1 MPDDAGTTREY
12 LRLLVAVLTLFTL
25 QAAMGET
32 SLAVIL
38 QLFVAGSALILAL
51 RIADAHVRVQR
62 YIGLL
67 CIVALGGA
75 ILQAAQG
82 DNVGVTGS
90 LLLINGLLVATG
102 PVVLFRAVRRHPNVS
117 VRTLLATLTIYVLIG
132 LFFAFVYRAFVQF
145 NADSFTSTE
154 ALNPAAMQYFSFIT
168 MTTVGFG
175 DITPVSDVARTVVA
189 LEALVGQ
196 VYLVTVVALVV
207 ANIGAERIAAR
218 TRIEREPGDE

>member
-1 MPDDAGTTREY
+1 
-12 LRLLVAVLTLFTL
+12 
-25 QAAMGET
+25 MGET
-32 SLAVIL
+32 GLAIVL

-51 RIADAHVRVQR
+51 RIADAHARVQR

-67 CIVALGGA
+67 VMVALGGA
-75 ILQAAQG
+75 IVQMIQD
-82 DNVGVTGS
+82 DNVQVTGS

-102 PVVLFRAVRRHPNVS
+102 PVVLFKAVRRHPYVS
-117 VRTLLATLTIYVLIG
+117 VRTLLASLTIYVLIG

-145 NADSFTSTE
+145 NEDSFTSASE
-154 ALNPAAMQYFSFIT
+154 LNPAAMQYFSFIT

-175 DITPVSDVARTVVA
+175 DITPVSDIARTVVA
-189 LEALVGQ
+189 LEALIGQ

-218 TRIEREPGDE
+218 GRVEREHDDG